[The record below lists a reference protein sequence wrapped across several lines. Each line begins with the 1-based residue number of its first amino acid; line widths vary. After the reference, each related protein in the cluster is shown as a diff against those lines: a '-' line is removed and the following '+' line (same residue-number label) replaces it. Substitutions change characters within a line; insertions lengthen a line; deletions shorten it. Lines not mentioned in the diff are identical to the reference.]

1 MASRLTLQ
9 TKLEELL
16 ESDQVHYNPPSSKL
30 MQYPAIRYKKKK
42 KDRRFANNVVYT
54 SMDCYEIIVIAYEP
68 DHPVIEKILS
78 LPYSSWDR
86 HYTSNNLDHDVITL
100 YY

>member
-1 MASRLTLQ
+1 MSRLTLQ

-16 ESDQVHYNPPSSKL
+16 KSKEVHYNPPNSIQMK
-30 MQYPAIRYKKKK
+30 YPAIRYKKKK
-42 KDRRFANNVVYT
+42 KERRFANDAVYT
-54 SMDCYEIIVIAYEP
+54 SMDCYEIIVIAAEP

-86 HYTSNNLDHDVITL
+86 HYTASNLDHDVITL